1 VLTTLLQLTDRSPKS
16 QDAPL
21 NISDLTI
28 TESTISFKAETNS
41 FDSVS
46 RIEKAMQAEP
56 RFSQAKK
63 ANETKAGNGIRFD
76 MSIPLESES
85 DEEEEG

>member
-1 VLTTLLQLTDRSPKS
+1 MLSTLQMLTQQSPKS
-16 QDAPL
+16 TEAPL
-21 NISDLTI
+21 DISDLTI
-28 TESTISFKAETNS
+28 TESTVSFKAETNS

-85 DEEEEG
+85 DEEDEG